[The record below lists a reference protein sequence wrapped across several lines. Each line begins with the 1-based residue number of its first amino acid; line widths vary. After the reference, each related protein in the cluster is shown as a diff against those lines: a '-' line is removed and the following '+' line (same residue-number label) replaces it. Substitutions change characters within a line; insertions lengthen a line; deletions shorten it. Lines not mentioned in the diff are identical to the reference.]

1 MENIGKQRENPAG
14 MFIYKK
20 KKKYIYI
27 YITCG
32 WSLDETTYSSWLI
45 NRSEIEK
52 PTTKRKKHALAWFS
66 GE

>member
-14 MFIYKK
+14 MFIY
-20 KKKYIYI
+20 I

-32 WSLDETTYSSWLI
+32 WSFDETTYSSWLI